1 MEKEYPKT
9 IKVSVQKEVT
19 EEVEMRV
26 AASNEFGAVYVD
38 MDNKRFHIVGD
49 KTKCLVV
56 LAKDWA
62 LGADDAEILFL
73 LMYSFE
79 EV

>member
-1 MEKEYPKT
+1 MEKNYPKT

-19 EEVEMRV
+19 EEVEMRIV
-26 AASNEFGAVYVD
+26 ASNDFGAVYAD
-38 MDNKRFHIVGD
+38 PENKRFHIVGD

-62 LGADDAEILFL
+62 YGCDDAEVLFL
-73 LMYSFE
+73 MMYSYE